1 MSEVSPA
8 KGPANPSPVE
18 GIKAASHGLR
28 GAISS
33 VMASGADHFEEA
45 EKQLLKFHGSYQQED
60 RDARKAK
67 REDGQAGKYHMFMV
81 RGRIPGGKLTAEQYL
96 VLDDLATK
104 YANNTLRLTSRQSVQ
119 FYGILMKGLKPLI
132 AGINQ
137 CMLSTLAACGDVN
150 RNVMACPAP
159 IRNSKV
165 HDQLQADCHALAMHL
180 APKTSA
186 YHEIWVDG
194 KSAGTPAED
203 VEPIYGK
210 VYLPRKFK
218 TGFALPNDNCIDI
231 FAQDLGLLANVNNG
245 EITGYD
251 VLVGGGMG
259 RTHGRADTFAH
270 LGHRILHCTR
280 EQLLDAAEAVVKF
293 YRDHGNRAD
302 RKRARI
308 KYLVAD
314 LGVEKVRE
322 MLKSYLPFPLVM
334 PKNMPVTGHDPHLGW
349 NEQGDG
355 KFWYGIS
362 VENGR
367 VKDEGSFRLRSALR
381 NLITDLRCEVRLTAQ
396 QDILLC
402 GLDHAALPK
411 VEKTLREHGVKLPGE
426 ISNVQ
431 RYSLACPAIPTC
443 SLAICESE
451 RTLPGVVDE
460 METILNE
467 LGLENEKFSIRMTG
481 CPNGCVRPYTSDVG
495 LVGRSGDKYLMF
507 VGGRVLGD
515 RLNFPAKDL
524 VPRAEIAGTLKPLL
538 ARFKTERASGESF
551 GDYCHRLGQEQV
563 RAALAATN

>member
-1 MSEVSPA
+1 MSEGNSTKAP
-8 KGPANPSPVE
+8 PNPSPVE
-18 GIKAASHGLR
+18 AIKAASHGLR
-28 GAISS
+28 GEIAA

-67 REDGQAGKYHMFMV
+67 REDGKSGKYHMFMV
-81 RGRIPGGKLTAEQYL
+81 RGRIPGGKLSAAQYL
-96 VLDDLATK
+96 ALDELAGK
-104 YANNTLRLTSRQSVQ
+104 YANNTLRLTSRQSIQ
-119 FYGILMKGLKPLI
+119 FYGILMNGLKPLI
-132 AGINQ
+132 AGINE

-159 IRNSKV
+159 VKNSKV

-180 APKTSA
+180 APRTSA
-186 YHEIWVDG
+186 YHEIWVNG
-194 KSAGTPAED
+194 QSQGGPREE

-218 TGFALPNDNCIDI
+218 AGLALPTDNCIDI
-231 FAQDLGLLANVNNG
+231 YAQDLGLLADVQG
-245 EITGYD
+245 DEIVGYD
-251 VLVGGGMG
+251 ILVGGGMG

-270 LGHRILHCTR
+270 LGQRILYCTR
-280 EQLLDAAEAVVKF
+280 GQFLAAAEAVVKF
-293 YRDHGNRAD
+293 YRDNGNRSD

-322 MLKSYLPFPLVM
+322 MLREYLPFPLVQ
-334 PKNMPVTGHDPHLGW
+334 PRDMPVTGHEAHLGW

-367 VKDEGSFRLRSALR
+367 IKDDGPFRLRTVLR
-381 NLITDLRCEVRLTAQ
+381 HLVADLGCEIRLTAQ

-402 GLDHAALPK
+402 GLDHAALPRI
-411 VEKTLREHGVKLPGE
+411 EKALSDHGVRLPGE
-426 ISNVQ
+426 VSVVQ

-443 SLAICESE
+443 GLAICESE
-451 RTLPGVVDE
+451 RTLPGVIDE
-460 METILNE
+460 VEAVLGE
-467 LGLENEKFSIRMTG
+467 LALENEAFSIRMTG
-481 CPNGCVRPYTSDVG
+481 CPNGCVRPYTADVG

-507 VGGRVLGD
+507 LGGRVLGD

-524 VPRAEIAGTLKPLL
+524 VPRAEIASTLKPLL
-538 ARFKTERASGESF
+538 ARFKAERTAGESF
-551 GDYCHRLGQEQV
+551 GDFCHRLGQDQV
-563 RAALAATN
+563 KAALATTS

>member
-1 MSEVSPA
+1 MSEEKPA
-8 KGPANPSPVE
+8 KGPAAPSPVE
-18 GIKAASHGLR
+18 GIKASSNALR
-28 GAISS
+28 GGIAA
-33 VMASGADHFEEA
+33 VMASGSDHFEEA

-60 RDARKAK
+60 RDARKAN
-67 REDGQAGKYHMFMV
+67 RQDGQGGKYHMFMV
-81 RGRIPGGKLTAEQYL
+81 RGRIPGGKLTARQYL
-96 VLDDLATK
+96 VLDELASK
-104 YANNTLRLTSRQSVQ
+104 HANNTLRLTSRQSVQ

-132 AGINQ
+132 SAINE

-180 APKTSA
+180 APRTTA
-186 YHEIWVDG
+186 YHEIWVNG
-194 KSAGTPAED
+194 RSEGAPAED
-203 VEPIYGK
+203 YEPIYGK

-218 TGFALPNDNCIDI
+218 TGFALPDDNCIDI
-231 FAQDLGLLANVNNG
+231 FAQDLGLLADVRDG
-245 EITGYD
+245 EIVGYD
-251 VLVGGGMG
+251 LMAGGGMG

-270 LGHRILHCTR
+270 LGQRILYCTR
-280 EQLLDAAEAVVKF
+280 AQLLPAAEAVVKF
-293 YRDHGNRAD
+293 YRDHGNRSD

-314 LGVEKVRE
+314 LGIDKVRE
-322 MLKSYLPFPLVM
+322 ILKGYLPFELAL
-334 PKNMPVTGHDPHLGW
+334 PKNMPVTGHETHLGW
-349 NEQGDG
+349 NAQGDG

-367 VKDEGSFRLRSALR
+367 IKDQEGFRLRTALR
-381 NLITDLRCEVRLTAQ
+381 TLISELGCEVRLTAQ

-402 GLDHAALPK
+402 DLDHSALPK
-411 VEKTLREHGVKLPGE
+411 IEKSLREHGIRLPGE

-451 RTLPGVVDE
+451 RTLPGVIDE
-460 METILNE
+460 MEAVLTE
-467 LGLENEKFSIRMTG
+467 LGLQSEKLSIRMTG

-507 VGGRVLGD
+507 LGGRILGD
-515 RLNFPAKDL
+515 RLNFQAKDL
-524 VPRAEIAGTLKPLL
+524 VPRSEIVSTLKPLL
-538 ARFKTERASGESF
+538 VRFKAERVPSESF
-551 GDYCHRLGQEQV
+551 GDFCDRLGQEQV
-563 RAALAATN
+563 KSFLATTA